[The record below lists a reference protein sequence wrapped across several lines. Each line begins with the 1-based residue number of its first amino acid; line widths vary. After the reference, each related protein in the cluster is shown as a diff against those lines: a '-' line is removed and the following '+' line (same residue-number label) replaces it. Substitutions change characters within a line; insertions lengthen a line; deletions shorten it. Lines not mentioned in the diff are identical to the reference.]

1 MALSHVNS
9 RTRDSALPSGLTRWT
24 LRTACTALVALV
36 ALASATG
43 TADAQAVT
51 GAGDDAIPVSKGTVR
66 IRIAGQWNDW
76 DAVYA
81 DSAGGSGKRPLRSL
95 VAQRALGALS
105 LPRLQPAEAAIRE
118 LTGQSN
124 FSLSLGTLEA
134 SGDVRQSTAPIS
146 VDVGIT
152 RRLSIGVLIP
162 YVESRDNTLLVLNR
176 EGTGAN
182 VGANPAFGRTGGA
195 AARASNGAL
204 LREIAAAR
212 VALQAEITRCQV
224 ATASNCD
231 AIRSNPAAA
240 QQLLSIASATQ
251 TAVAT
256 LYGDSL
262 RAGSPL
268 VPLAST
274 TLGSSIN
281 GSITALRS
289 LFEGY
294 GVRSIGET
302 SRPVGATTAYGPGSL
317 DSLAADSALG
327 LGYSR
332 LGNTRRAGI
341 GDIDLT
347 GSFLLYDT
355 FGGSQ
360 ARRLNNRGRALRSLL
375 TVGWR
380 FGTAGAD
387 DATNAFDVPIGD
399 GANALLLRST
409 TDLVLSRRFWLSAS
423 LRVVK
428 PFADDRVVAIPLRTD
443 STFLSAFTLGRA
455 RQSLGQRT
463 ELEVAPRLAF
473 GDFFGVSAAYMI
485 RRVGESTLDA
495 TGTPSPSSVPMLLES
510 TAPASTFQAASIGVS
525 FSTLASYVRGRSR
538 LPVEVMYTHTL
549 PVTGS
554 GGIVPA
560 VSVDRLELRI
570 YTAFPRR

>member
-1 MALSHVNS
+1 MV
-9 RTRDSALPSGLTRWT
+9 SA
-24 LRTACTALVALV
+24 ALV
-36 ALASATG
+36 ALASATD
-43 TADAQAVT
+43 TAAAQAVT

-81 DSAGGSGKRPLRSL
+81 DSAGGSGRRPLRSL
-95 VAQRALGALS
+95 VAQRSLGVRS
-105 LPRLQPAEAAIRE
+105 LPTLQPAEAAIRE
-118 LTGQSN
+118 LTGLSN
-124 FSLSLGTLEA
+124 FSLSLGMLEA

-176 EGTGAN
+176 QGTGAN
-182 VGANPAFGRTGGA
+182 VGANPAFGKTSGA

-212 VALQAEITRCQV
+212 VALQAEITRCQPAA
-224 ATASNCD
+224 ATDCD

-240 QQLLSIASATQ
+240 QQLLAIASATQ
-251 TAVAT
+251 SAVAT

-268 VPLAST
+268 VPFAST

-294 GVRSIGET
+294 GVRSIAET

-327 LGYSR
+327 LAYSR

-347 GSFLLYDT
+347 GSFLLFDT

-360 ARRLNNRGRALRSLL
+360 SRRLNNRGRALRSLL

-387 DATNAFDVPIGD
+387 DASNAFDVPIGD

-409 TDLVLSRRFWLSAS
+409 TDVVLSRRFWLSAS

-443 STFLSAFTLGRA
+443 STFLSGFTFGRA
-455 RQSLGQRT
+455 RQTLGQRT
-463 ELEVAPRLAF
+463 ELEVAPRLSL

-485 RRVGESTLDA
+485 RRVGESTIDA

-510 TAPASTFQAASIGVS
+510 TSPASTFQAASLGVS